1 MRFPRPVGLD
11 PVPLTV
17 LARRVGADEAAA
29 RSESDPGPSVSGVS
43 LDSRAV
49 LPGDLYAALPGARAH
64 GGRFASDAV
73 AAGAV
78 AVLTDPAGAQLIA
91 TAARQSGRPPGP
103 VLVVP
108 TPRAVLGEVAALV
121 YGQAAQRLRMYGV
134 TGTNGKT
141 TTAYLIESALRALGV
156 STGLIGT
163 VETRIGSE
171 RLESSRTTPEAPDLH
186 AILAVMAQRGTE
198 AVVMEVSSHALAQH
212 RVDGV
217 VYDIALFTNLSQDHL
232 DYHADMDDYFAAK
245 AALFTPERSRRGVVC
260 VEDAW
265 GRALVQRSAVPV
277 VTVGSVSPCD
287 WRIAA
292 SDTDPGAFELSGPAG
307 SLQLRSHL
315 PGTFNVVNT
324 AMAAVT
330 LVESGYAVADVATA
344 MGPPT
349 QVPGRMELVSGAPG
363 DPRCVVD
370 FAHTPEAVAAAL
382 AALRP
387 TTPGRLI
394 AVLGAGGDRDAG
406 KRMAMGAAAARHA
419 DLVVITDDNPRSEDP
434 AAIRAAVAAGVRSV
448 APDRCGDS
456 GSGRAA
462 DIATAIRLARAEP
475 QPQEVT
481 VVVLGK
487 GHERGQEIA
496 GVVHPFD
503 DRAAIVAALH
513 GTAYRPTTTTS
524 EAPGSSPATD
534 VAGAPS

>member
-1 MRFPRPVGLD
+1 M
-11 PVPLTV
+11 
-17 LARRVGADEAAA
+17 
-29 RSESDPGPSVSGVS
+29 
-43 LDSRAV
+43 
-49 LPGDLYAALPGARAH
+49 
-64 GGRFASDAV
+64 
-73 AAGAV
+73 
-78 AVLTDPAGAQLIA
+78 
-91 TAARQSGRPPGP
+91 
-103 VLVVP
+103 
-108 TPRAVLGEVAALV
+108 
-121 YGQAAQRLRMYGV
+121 
-134 TGTNGKT
+134 
-141 TTAYLIESALRALGV
+141 
-156 STGLIGT
+156 
-163 VETRIGSE
+163 
-171 RLESSRTTPEAPDLH
+171 
-186 AILAVMAQRGTE
+186 
-198 AVVMEVSSHALAQH
+198 
-212 RVDGV
+212 
-217 VYDIALFTNLSQDHL
+217 
-232 DYHADMDDYFAAK
+232 
-245 AALFTPERSRRGVVC
+245 
-260 VEDAW
+260 
-265 GRALVQRSAVPV
+265 VQRSAVPV

-344 MGPPT
+344 MGPPP